1 MRESVQGDF
10 SVSSSVIGYIVK
22 PFGIT
27 EHRGWG
33 QLLWTKD

>member
-10 SVSSSVIGYIVK
+10 SVSSLVIGYIVK

-27 EHRGWG
+27 EHRGQG
-33 QLLWTKD
+33 QWLWTKD